1 MTPRHPLPPSL
12 LIGPFL
18 ARDATLARGRLRGR
32 DLTAPFAGT
41 RDLATAEAS
50 LLRLCRAFALR
61 MPPRSFFCGSTAAGL
76 LRIPLPVGH
85 PWLPLHVG
93 VCPGERRVQSAGIRP
108 HHLTLLEGDL
118 AFSEGLALTSPER
131 TWCDLAGSLTLPQLV
146 SAGDFLLWRRNPVT
160 SLARLETAVAQFPGR
175 RGVRLLRIALPLLS
189 VRSDSPPESEIRIT
203 ILQAGLPAPDV
214 NAAVR
219 DAFGQFVARP
229 DLSWRR
235 FRVALEYE
243 GDHHRTDRIQW
254 TEDIR
259 RINAL
264 QLINWVAIRAHSPD
278 YRDPADLLR
287 KLGTALM
294 AGGWDGR
301 CVRHW

>member
-1 MTPRHPLPPSL
+1 MAPRHPLPPSL
-12 LIGPFL
+12 LTGPFL
-18 ARDATLARGRLRGR
+18 ARGAMLARGRLRGP

-41 RDLATAEAS
+41 RDLARAETS
-50 LLRLCRAFALR
+50 LLRLCLAFALR
-61 MPPRSFFCGSTAAGL
+61 MPPRSFFCGPTAAGL

-85 PWLPLHVG
+85 PWLPLHIG
-93 VCPGERRVQSAGIRP
+93 VRTGERRVEATGIRS

-118 AFSEGLALTSPER
+118 AFSAGLALTSPER

-146 SAGDFLLWRRNPVT
+146 GAGDFLLWRRNPAS
-160 SLARLETAVAQFPGR
+160 SLVRLETAVARFPGR
-175 RGVRLLRIALPLLS
+175 RGPRMLRLALPLLS
-189 VRSDSPPESEIRIT
+189 DRSDSPPESEIRIA

-214 NAAVR
+214 NEPVRNAV
-219 DAFGQFVARP
+219 GQFVATP

-243 GDHHRTDRIQW
+243 GDHHRRDRIQW
-254 TEDIR
+254 AEDIR

-264 QLINWVAIRAHSPD
+264 QLINWIAIRAHSPD
-278 YRDPADLLR
+278 YRDPAGLIGRLR
-287 KLGTALM
+287 TALM

-301 CVRHW
+301 PIRHS